1 MPERIKILVVD
12 DDPYLLDLLIETLAT
27 IGYDAVGAP
36 DADKALDFLRHHQVR
51 LVITDIK
58 LPGKSGLEL
67 AHLIK
72 NEYPQLPVIFITG
85 VFTPEIIEQIDTQ
98 RLLTKPF
105 RIGQMENL
113 IKQVISEPPRSDG
126 EGIGAILVVDDDDG
140 FRIMLMEAL
149 KLSGYPVL
157 GASDSSQAIN
167 LLQRG
172 GVRAVIADLMLPG
185 MNGISLGKLIRN
197 HWPDLPLIFITAY
210 LTAEEQQNS
219 APVADGFL
227 MKPFKIESIT
237 NLLENLKSQD
247 GNPDD

>member
-1 MPERIKILVVD
+1 MTERIKILVVD
-12 DDPYLLDLLIETLAT
+12 DDPYLLDLLIETLTT
-27 IGYDAVGAP
+27 IGYDAVGVP
-36 DADKALDFLRHHQVR
+36 NADEALQYLHHNQVR

-113 IKQVISEPPRSDG
+113 IKQVINEPPSSESDNK
-126 EGIGAILVVDDDDG
+126 GAVLVVDDDDS

-157 GASDSSQAIN
+157 GASDSGQAIS

-185 MNGISLGKLIRN
+185 MNGVSLGKLIRN

-219 APVADGFL
+219 VPVADGFL

-237 NLLENLKSQD
+237 NLLENLKGQD
-247 GNPDD
+247 IDPES